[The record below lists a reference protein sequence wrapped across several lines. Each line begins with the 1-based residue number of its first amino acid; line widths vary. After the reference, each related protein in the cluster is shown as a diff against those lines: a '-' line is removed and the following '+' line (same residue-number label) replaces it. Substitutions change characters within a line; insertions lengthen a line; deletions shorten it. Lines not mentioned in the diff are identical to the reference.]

1 MKNRT
6 KRAIE
11 LGVMTA
17 LLVAGSAWYT
27 VQFNDSR
34 FLAPMDLSEYTFRPQ
49 DLPMLASGIVLLLY
63 LIYLAVL
70 CFGAAQK
77 KQNREKSAKM
87 TRKVDPRFGFLG
99 LLGFAGFLGFWT
111 YGVDKTIFPFVFFV
125 FFGFFGFFYEGR
137 MSGTFMDERY
147 LENKLRAQ
155 ATANKTTV
163 ALVFL
168 ATLILG
174 QGKLMGNLE
183 YTLIAFLIVV
193 SLSIALGMFLSEYL
207 LYRYDSDDAFAE
219 SEE

>member
-6 KRAIE
+6 KRAVE
-11 LGVMTA
+11 LGMMTA
-17 LLVAGSAWYT
+17 LLVAASVWYT

-34 FLAPMDLSEYTFRPQ
+34 FLAPIDLSEYTFRLQ

-87 TRKVDPRFGFLG
+87 TRKVDPKFGFLG

-111 YGVDKTIFPFVFFV
+111 YGVDKTIFPFVFFI

-137 MSGTFMDERY
+137 MSDTFMDERY

-207 LYRYDSDDAFAE
+207 LYRYDNDDAFAE

>member
-6 KRAIE
+6 KRAVE

-27 VQFNDSR
+27 AQFNDSR
-34 FLAPMDLSEYTFRPQ
+34 FLAPMDLSEYSFRLQ
-49 DLPMLASGIVLLLY
+49 DLPMLASGVVLLLY
-63 LIYLAVL
+63 LIYLFVL

-77 KQNREKSAKM
+77 KQNREKAAKT
-87 TRKVDPRFGFLG
+87 TRKIDPRFGFLG

-111 YGVDKTIFPFVFFV
+111 YGVDKTIFPFVFFI
-125 FFGFFGFFYEGR
+125 FFGFFGFFYEGK
-137 MSGTFMDERY
+137 MSDTFMDERY

-163 ALVFL
+163 ILVFL
-168 ATLILG
+168 AILILG

-207 LYRYDSDDAFAE
+207 LYRYDSDDVFAE

>member
-1 MKNRT
+1 
-6 KRAIE
+6 
-11 LGVMTA
+11 
-17 LLVAGSAWYT
+17 
-27 VQFNDSR
+27 
-34 FLAPMDLSEYTFRPQ
+34 
-49 DLPMLASGIVLLLY
+49 
-63 LIYLAVL
+63 
-70 CFGAAQK
+70 
-77 KQNREKSAKM
+77 
-87 TRKVDPRFGFLG
+87 
-99 LLGFAGFLGFWT
+99 
-111 YGVDKTIFPFVFFV
+111 
-125 FFGFFGFFYEGR
+125 
-137 MSGTFMDERY
+137 MSDTFMDERY

-207 LYRYDSDDAFAE
+207 LYRYDNDDAFAE